1 MRLICSLFDR
11 STNPA
16 QTASRILAV
25 LCGFAGTLA
34 VESLHAAEAA
44 HGRTLFA
51 DIIDGVDSSI
61 LDIGPD
67 TARIALTL
75 EGEYL
80 VFKRDSHQQVADG
93 MVAWSGKDVQ
103 GKDATSLFIAKNG
116 DDSSI
121 KLAKGDFEY
130 DITKDGRG
138 DYELRATNLK
148 DTVVDECLTDSDPKV
163 QSAAGQDIG
172 TDSIT
177 TSEAPTTSAAAST
190 FAAATTFTAAQP
202 FEITVNL
209 AYTKAALAQFPS
221 ATALKNAFVIGLT
234 RVNNTLKNS
243 NLNVRVKL
251 GRVVFVDRY
260 RQNTSL
266 RLVRQDVEL
275 GRVPGLPVPTG
286 KNKTVL
292 VVDVFGKWTGT
303 AMLGG
308 PYIVIKHHAISTL
321 TFAHEMGHSFGGI
334 HEKTYPFR
342 NGRYTSMLQSGGGLR
357 EPIYSNPNVQW
368 FGERAGTATLS
379 NAQRMCSEF
388 FKLGRG
394 CWITP
399 Q

>member
-11 STNPA
+11 STNLA

-34 VESLHAAEAA
+34 VESLHAADAA
-44 HGRTLFA
+44 YDRTLFA

-61 LDIGPD
+61 LDVGPD

-75 EGEYL
+75 EGEHL
-80 VFKRDSHQQVADG
+80 VFKRDSHQQLADG
-93 MVAWSGKDVQ
+93 MIAWSGKNVQ
-103 GKDATSLFIAKNG
+103 ENDATSLFIAKNG

-121 KLAKGDFEY
+121 KLVKGDFEY

-138 DYELRATNLK
+138 DYELRATDLK

-163 QSAAGQDIG
+163 QSAAGKNIG

-177 TSEAPTTSAAAST
+177 TS
-190 FAAATTFTAAQP
+190 AAATTFTAATTSAAATTFTAARP

-221 ATALKNAFVIGLT
+221 ATALTNAFVIGLT

-251 GRVVFVDRY
+251 GRIVFLDRY
-260 RQNTSL
+260 RENTSL
-266 RLVRQDVEL
+266 RLVRRDVER
-275 GRVPGLPVPTG
+275 GRVRDLPVPTG

-334 HEKTYPFR
+334 HEKTHQFR
-342 NGRYTSMLQSGGGLR
+342 NDRYTAMIQSGRTLR
-357 EPIYSNPNVQW
+357 EPIYSNPKVQW
-368 FGERAGTATLS
+368 FGERAGTATHS
-379 NAQRMCSEF
+379 NAHRMCNEF

>member
-11 STNPA
+11 LTNFA
-16 QTASRILAV
+16 QTASRILPV

-34 VESLHAAEAA
+34 VESLHAADAVYDRA
-44 HGRTLFA
+44 LFA
-51 DIIDGVDSSI
+51 DIINGVDSSI
-61 LDIGPD
+61 LDVRAD
-67 TARIALTL
+67 TARIALAL
-75 EGEYL
+75 EGEHL
-80 VFKRDSHQQVADG
+80 VFKRESYQQLSDG
-93 MVAWSGKDVQ
+93 VIVWSGKNVQ
-103 GKDATSLFIAKNG
+103 EEDATSLFIANNG

-121 KLAKGDFEY
+121 KLVKGDFEY

-138 DYELRATNLK
+138 DYELHATDLK
-148 DTVVDECLTDSDPKV
+148 DTVLDECLTDSDPKV
-163 QSAAGQDIG
+163 QAAPGQNVG
-172 TDSIT
+172 TDSV
-177 TSEAPTTSAAAST
+177 TTSAT
-190 FAAATTFTAAQP
+190 ATTFTAAQP

-209 AYTKAALAQFPS
+209 AYTKAALGQFPS
-221 ATALKNAFVIGLT
+221 AKALTNAFVIGLA

-251 GRVVFVDRY
+251 GRIVFLDRY
-260 RQNTSL
+260 KENTSL
-266 RLVRQDVEL
+266 RLVRRDVER
-275 GRVPGLPVPTG
+275 GRVRDLPVPTG

-321 TFAHEMGHSFGGI
+321 TFAHEMGHSFAGI
-334 HEKTYPFR
+334 HEKTYQFR
-342 NGRYTSMLQSGGGLR
+342 NGRYTAMIQSGRTLR
-357 EPIYSNPNVQW
+357 EPIYSNPKVQW
-368 FGERAGTATLS
+368 FGQRAGTATLS

>member
-1 MRLICSLFDR
+1 MPLICSLFDR
-11 STNPA
+11 STNFA

-34 VESLHAAEAA
+34 VESLHAAGAVYD
-44 HGRTLFA
+44 RTLFA

-61 LDIGPD
+61 LDVGPG

-75 EGEYL
+75 EGEHL
-80 VFKRDSHQQVADG
+80 VFKRDSHQQLADG
-93 MVAWSGKDVQ
+93 MIAWSGKNVQ
-103 GKDATSLFIAKNG
+103 DKDATSLFIAKNG

-121 KLAKGDFEY
+121 KLVKGDFEY

-138 DYELRATNLK
+138 DYELHATDLK

-163 QSAAGQDIG
+163 QSAAGKNIG
-172 TDSIT
+172 TDSV
-177 TSEAPTTSAAAST
+177 TTSAAATT
-190 FAAATTFTAAQP
+190 FTSATTSSAAATFTAAQP

-209 AYTKAALAQFPS
+209 AYTKAALAQFTS
-221 ATALKNAFVIGLT
+221 AKALTNAFVIGLT

-251 GRVVFVDRY
+251 GRIVFLDRY
-260 RQNTSL
+260 KENTSL
-266 RLVRQDVEL
+266 RLVRRDVER
-275 GRVPGLPVPTG
+275 GRVRGLPVPTG

-334 HEKTYPFR
+334 HEKTYEFR
-342 NGRYTSMLQSGGGLR
+342 NDRYTAMIQSGRTLR
-357 EPIYSNPNVQW
+357 EPIYSNPKVQW
-368 FGERAGTATLS
+368 FGERAGTARLS
-379 NAQRMCSEF
+379 NAQRMCNEF

>member
-1 MRLICSLFDR
+1 MRLICSPFDR
-11 STNPA
+11 STNLA
-16 QTASRILAV
+16 QTATRILAV

-34 VESLHAAEAA
+34 VESLHAADAVYD
-44 HGRTLFA
+44 RTPFA

-61 LDIGPD
+61 LDVGAD

-75 EGEYL
+75 EGEHL
-80 VFKRDSHQQVADG
+80 VFKRDSHPKIADG
-93 MVAWSGKDVQ
+93 MIAWSGKNVRER
-103 GKDATSLFIAKNG
+103 DATYLFIARNG

-121 KLAKGDFEY
+121 KLVKGDFEY
-130 DITKDGRG
+130 DIAKDVRG
-138 DYELRATNLK
+138 DYELRATDLK
-148 DTVVDECLTDSDPKV
+148 DTVVDECLTDNSDPEV
-163 QSAAGQDIG
+163 QSGAGQNIG

-177 TSEAPTTSAAAST
+177 TSAAATTSEAATT
-190 FAAATTFTAAQP
+190 FAAARP

-221 ATALKNAFVIGLT
+221 ATALTNAFVIGLA
-234 RVNNTLKNS
+234 RVNDTLKNS

-251 GRVVFVDRY
+251 GRIVFVDRY
-260 RQNTSL
+260 TENTSL
-266 RLVRQDVEL
+266 RLVRRDVER

-292 VVDVFGKWTGT
+292 VVDVFGKFAGT

-334 HEKTYPFR
+334 HEKTYQFR
-342 NGRYTSMLQSGGGLR
+342 NDHYTAMIQSGSLR
-357 EPIYSNPNVQW
+357 EPIYSNPKVRW
-368 FGERAGTATLS
+368 FGERAGTAKLS
-379 NAQRMCSEF
+379 NAQRMCREF

>member
-1 MRLICSLFDR
+1 MRLISSLLDR
-11 STNPA
+11 STNLV

-34 VESLHAAEAA
+34 VESSHAADAVYD
-44 HGRTLFA
+44 RTLFA
-51 DIIDGVDSSI
+51 DIIDGLDSSI
-61 LDIGPD
+61 LNVGPD

-75 EGEYL
+75 EGEHL
-80 VFKRDSHQQVADG
+80 VFKRDSHQQLADG
-93 MVAWSGKDVQ
+93 MIAWSGKNVQ
-103 GKDATSLFIAKNG
+103 GQDATSLYIAKNG
-116 DDSSI
+116 DDASI
-121 KLAKGDFEY
+121 KLVKEDFEY
-130 DITKDGRG
+130 DITKDSRG
-138 DYELRATNLK
+138 DYELRVTDLK

-163 QSAAGQDIG
+163 QSAAGQNIG
-172 TDSIT
+172 TNSIS
-177 TSEAPTTSAAAST
+177 TSEA
-190 FAAATTFTAAQP
+190 ATTLAVARP

-221 ATALKNAFVIGLT
+221 ATALKNAFVIGLA
-234 RVNNTLKNS
+234 RVNDTLKNS

-251 GRVVFVDRY
+251 GRIVLVNRY
-260 RQNTSL
+260 RENTSL
-266 RLVRQDVEL
+266 RLVRKDVER
-275 GRVPGLPVPTG
+275 GRVRDLPVPTG

-334 HEKTYPFR
+334 HEKTYRFR
-342 NGRYTSMLQSGGGLR
+342 NGRYTAMIQSGRTLR
-357 EPIYSNPNVQW
+357 EAIYSNPKIQW
-368 FGERAGTATLS
+368 LGERAGTARLS
-379 NAQRMCSEF
+379 NAQRMCNEF

>member
-1 MRLICSLFDR
+1 MRLISSLLDR
-11 STNPA
+11 STNLV

-34 VESLHAAEAA
+34 VESLHAADAA
-44 HGRTLFA
+44 YDRPLFA
-51 DIIDGVDSSI
+51 DIIDGLDSSI
-61 LDIGPD
+61 PNMGPD
-67 TARIALTL
+67 TARIELTL
-75 EGEYL
+75 EGEHL
-80 VFKRDSHQQVADG
+80 VFKRDSHQQPADG
-93 MVAWSGKDVQ
+93 MIAWSGKNVQ
-103 GKDATSLFIAKNG
+103 GNDATSLYIAKNG

-121 KLAKGDFEY
+121 KLVKEDFEY
-130 DITKDGRG
+130 DITKDSRG
-138 DYELRATNLK
+138 DYELRATDLK

-163 QSAAGQDIG
+163 QSAAGQTIG
-172 TDSIT
+172 TNSIS
-177 TSEAPTTSAAAST
+177 TSEAVTTLAAAR
-190 FAAATTFTAAQP
+190 P

-221 ATALKNAFVIGLT
+221 ATALKNAFVIGLA
-234 RVNNTLKNS
+234 RVNDTLKNS
-243 NLNVRVKL
+243 NLNVRVRL
-251 GRVVFVDRY
+251 GRIVLVNRY
-260 RQNTSL
+260 RENTSL
-266 RLVRQDVEL
+266 RLVRRDVER
-275 GRVPGLPVPTG
+275 GRVRDLPVPTG

-334 HEKTYPFR
+334 HEKTYQFR
-342 NGRYTSMLQSGGGLR
+342 NGRYTAMIQSGRTLR
-357 EPIYSNPNVQW
+357 EAIYSNPKIQW
-368 FGERAGTATLS
+368 LGERAGTARLS
-379 NAQRMCSEF
+379 NAQRMCNEF

>member
-1 MRLICSLFDR
+1 MRLIESSLDR
-11 STNPA
+11 STNLA
-16 QTASRILAV
+16 QTARRLLAL
-25 LCGFAGTLA
+25 LCAFAGTLA
-34 VESLHAAEAA
+34 VEDLHAADAVYD
-44 HGRTLFA
+44 RTLFA
-51 DIIDGVDSSI
+51 DIIDGVDSRV
-61 LDIGPD
+61 LDVGPD
-67 TARIALTL
+67 TARVALTL
-75 EGEYL
+75 EGEHV
-80 VFKRDSHQQVADG
+80 VFKRDSHPQPADG
-93 MVAWSGKDVQ
+93 MTTWSGKNVQ
-103 GKDATSLFIAKNG
+103 EDDATSLFIAKSG

-121 KLAKGDFEY
+121 KLVKGDFEY
-130 DITKDGRG
+130 DITQDGRG
-138 DYELRATNLK
+138 DYELRATDLK

-163 QSAAGQDIG
+163 QSAAGRNIAA
-172 TDSIT
+172 DSII
-177 TSEAPTTSAAAST
+177 TSAVTTT
-190 FAAATTFTAAQP
+190 FAAALP

-221 ATALKNAFVIGLT
+221 ATALKNAFVIGLA

-251 GRVVFVDRY
+251 GRSVFVDKY
-260 RQNTSL
+260 RENTSL
-266 RLVRQDVEL
+266 RLVRQDVERGL
-275 GRVPGLPVPTG
+275 VPGLPVPTG

-334 HEKTYPFR
+334 HEKTYQFR
-342 NGRYTSMLQSGGGLR
+342 NDRYTAMIQTGRTLR
-357 EPIYSNPNVQW
+357 EPIYSNPKVQW
-368 FGERAGTATLS
+368 FGQRAGTATLS

>member
-1 MRLICSLFDR
+1 MRLIESSLDR
-11 STNPA
+11 STNLA
-16 QTASRILAV
+16 QTARRLLAL
-25 LCGFAGTLA
+25 LCAFAGTLA
-34 VESLHAAEAA
+34 VEDLHAADAVYD
-44 HGRTLFA
+44 RTLFA
-51 DIIDGVDSSI
+51 DIIDGVDSRV
-61 LDIGPD
+61 LDVGPD
-67 TARIALTL
+67 TARVALTL
-75 EGEYL
+75 EGEHV
-80 VFKRDSHQQVADG
+80 VFKRDSHPQPADG
-93 MVAWSGKDVQ
+93 MTTWSGKNVQ
-103 GKDATSLFIAKNG
+103 EDDATSLFIAKSG

-121 KLAKGDFEY
+121 KLVKGDFEY
-130 DITKDGRG
+130 DITQDGRG
-138 DYELRATNLK
+138 DYELRATDLK

-163 QSAAGQDIG
+163 QSAAGRNIA
-172 TDSIT
+172 TDSII
-177 TSEAPTTSAAAST
+177 TSAVTTT
-190 FAAATTFTAAQP
+190 FAAALP

-221 ATALKNAFVIGLT
+221 ATALKNAFVIGLA

-251 GRVVFVDRY
+251 GRSVFVDKY
-260 RQNTSL
+260 RENTSL
-266 RLVRQDVEL
+266 RLVRQDVERGL
-275 GRVPGLPVPTG
+275 VPGLPVPTG

-334 HEKTYPFR
+334 HDKTYQFG
-342 NGRYTSMLQSGGGLR
+342 NGRYTAMIQSGGTLR
-357 EPIYSNPNVQW
+357 EPIYSNPKVQW
-368 FGERAGTATLS
+368 FGERAGTASLS

-388 FKLGRG
+388 FKLGRA

>member
-11 STNPA
+11 STNLA
-16 QTASRILAV
+16 QTASRIIAV

-34 VESLHAAEAA
+34 VESLHAADAVYD
-44 HGRTLFA
+44 RTLFA
-51 DIIDGVDSSI
+51 DIIDGVASGIFDV
-61 LDIGPD
+61 GPD

-75 EGEYL
+75 EGEHL
-80 VFKRDSHQQVADG
+80 VFKRDTHEQLADG
-93 MVAWSGKDVQ
+93 MIAWSGKNVQ
-103 GKDATSLFIAKNG
+103 EKAATSLFIARHG

-121 KLAKGDFEY
+121 KLVTGDFEY

-138 DYELRATNLK
+138 DYELRATDLK
-148 DTVVDECLTDSDPKV
+148 DTVVDECLTDSDPKL
-163 QSAAGQDIG
+163 QSAAGQNIG

-177 TSEAPTTSAAAST
+177 ASS
-190 FAAATTFTAAQP
+190 AATTFTTVTTFTAAPP

-221 ATALKNAFVIGLT
+221 ATALTNAFVIGLA

-251 GRVVFVDRY
+251 GRIVFIDRY
-260 RQNTSL
+260 KENTSL
-266 RLVRQDVEL
+266 RLVRRDVER
-275 GRVPGLPVPTG
+275 GRVRGLPVPTG
-286 KNKTVL
+286 KNKTVF

-308 PYIVIKHHAISTL
+308 PYIVIKHHSISTL

-334 HEKTYPFR
+334 HEKTHQFR
-342 NGRYTSMLQSGGGLR
+342 NDRYTAMIQSGRTLR
-357 EPIYSNPNVQW
+357 EPIYSNPKVQW
-368 FGERAGTATLS
+368 FGERAGTATHS

>member
-1 MRLICSLFDR
+1 MRLICSLFVR
-11 STNPA
+11 SPTFA
-16 QTASRILAV
+16 RTASRILAV
-25 LCGFAGTLA
+25 LCGFVGTLA
-34 VESLHAAEAA
+34 VESLHAADGVYD
-44 HGRTLFA
+44 HTLFA

-61 LDIGPD
+61 LDVGPD

-75 EGEYL
+75 EGEHL
-80 VFKRDSHQQVADG
+80 VFKRDSHQQHADG
-93 MVAWSGKDVQ
+93 MIAWSGKNVQ
-103 GKDATSLFIAKNG
+103 DKDSTSLFIAKHG

-121 KLAKGDFEY
+121 KLVKGDFEY

-138 DYELRATNLK
+138 DYELHATDLK
-148 DTVVDECLTDSDPKV
+148 DTVADECLTDSDPKV
-163 QSAAGQDIG
+163 KSAAGKNIG
-172 TDSIT
+172 TDPIT
-177 TSEAPTTSAAAST
+177 TSASATTS
-190 FAAATTFTAAQP
+190 AAATTFTTATTSTAARP

-221 ATALKNAFVIGLT
+221 ATALTNAFVIGLA

-251 GRVVFVDRY
+251 GRIVFVDRY

-266 RLVRQDVEL
+266 RLVRQDVER

-334 HEKTYPFR
+334 HEKTYQF
-342 NGRYTSMLQSGGGLR
+342 N
-357 EPIYSNPNVQW
+357 
-368 FGERAGTATLS
+368 
-379 NAQRMCSEF
+379 
-388 FKLGRG
+388 K
-394 CWITP
+394 
-399 Q
+399 

>member
-11 STNPA
+11 LTNFA

-34 VESLHAAEAA
+34 VESLQAADAVYDRA
-44 HGRTLFA
+44 LFA
-51 DIIDGVDSSI
+51 DIINGVDSSI
-61 LDIGPD
+61 LDARAD
-67 TARIALTL
+67 TARIALTV
-75 EGEYL
+75 EGEHL
-80 VFKRDSHQQVADG
+80 VFQRDSHQQLSDG
-93 MVAWSGKDVQ
+93 VIAWSGKNVQ
-103 GKDATSLFIAKNG
+103 EEDATSLFIATNG

-121 KLAKGDFEY
+121 KLVKGDFEY

-138 DYELRATNLK
+138 DYELRATDLK

-163 QSAAGQDIG
+163 QAAAGQNVG
-172 TDSIT
+172 TAAIT
-177 TSEAPTTSAAAST
+177 TS
-190 FAAATTFTAAQP
+190 AAATTFTAATTAARP

-221 ATALKNAFVIGLT
+221 AKALTNAFVIGLA

-251 GRVVFVDRY
+251 GKIVFIDRY
-260 RQNTSL
+260 KENTSL
-266 RLVRQDVEL
+266 RLIRRDVER
-275 GRVPGLPVPTG
+275 GRVRGLPVPTG

-334 HEKTYPFR
+334 HEKTYQFR
-342 NGRYTSMLQSGGGLR
+342 NSRYTAMIQSGRTLR
-357 EPIYSNPNVQW
+357 EPIYSNPKVQW
-368 FGERAGTATLS
+368 LGQRAGTATLS

>member
-11 STNPA
+11 STNLA

-34 VESLHAAEAA
+34 VDSLHAADAVYD
-44 HGRTLFA
+44 RTPFA
-51 DIIDGVDSSI
+51 DIIDGADSGI
-61 LDIGPD
+61 LDVGPD

-75 EGEYL
+75 EGEHL
-80 VFKRDSHQQVADG
+80 VFTRDSHQQIADG
-93 MVAWSGKDVQ
+93 MITWSGKNV
-103 GKDATSLFIAKNG
+103 KEEDATSLFIARHG

-121 KLAKGDFEY
+121 KLVKGDFEY

-138 DYELRATNLK
+138 DYELRATDLK
-148 DTVVDECLTDSDPKV
+148 DTVVDECLTDSDRESK
-163 QSAAGQDIG
+163 SAAAQNIG

-177 TSEAPTTSAAAST
+177 TS
-190 FAAATTFTAAQP
+190 AAATIFTAARP

-221 ATALKNAFVIGLT
+221 AKALTNAFVIGLA

-251 GRVVFVDRY
+251 GRIVFLDRY
-260 RQNTSL
+260 KENTSL
-266 RLVRQDVEL
+266 RLVRRDVER
-275 GRVPGLPVPTG
+275 GRVRDLPVPTG

-321 TFAHEMGHSFGGI
+321 TFAHEMGHSFAGI
-334 HEKTYPFR
+334 HEKTYQFR
-342 NGRYTSMLQSGGGLR
+342 NGRYTAMIQSGRTLR
-357 EPIYSNPNVQW
+357 EPIYSNPKVQW
-368 FGERAGTATLS
+368 FGQRAGTATLS

>member
-11 STNPA
+11 STNLA

-34 VESLHAAEAA
+34 VESLHAADAVYD
-44 HGRTLFA
+44 RTLFA
-51 DIIDGVDSSI
+51 DIMDGVDSSI
-61 LDIGPD
+61 LDVGPD

-138 DYELRATNLK
+138 DYELRATDLK

-177 TSEAPTTSAAAST
+177 TSAAATTSE
-190 FAAATTFTAAQP
+190 AATTFTAAQP

-209 AYTKAALAQFPS
+209 AYTRAALAQFPS

-266 RLVRQDVEL
+266 RLVRQDVER

-334 HEKTYPFR
+334 HEKTYQFR
-342 NGRYTSMLQSGGGLR
+342 NDRYTAMIQSGRTLR
-357 EPIYSNPNVQW
+357 EPIYSNPKVQW
-368 FGERAGTATLS
+368 FGQRAGTATLS